1 MATSKTR
8 CVGILTA
15 GGDSPGLNAVVRA
28 ITKVAM
34 NEYGMR
40 VLGIQ
45 DGFRGLVENRMVA
58 LDDLTVSGVLTR
70 GGTILGTSRDKP
82 HSMPIGGRLLDM
94 TDAAVE
100 NARRHQIDCLVCLGG
115 GGTAKNAYRLWQK
128 GGLDVM
134 TLPKTID
141 NDVYGTDV
149 SFGFDTAVSIATEA
163 IDRLHTTATSHHRLI
178 VCEVMGHRAGWLA
191 LHSGIAGG
199 ADVILIP
206 ELPYDLEKIAE
217 FLLERRRHGKRFSII
232 AVAEGAR
239 SVREPQAAA
248 NVEEDV
254 KGKGKERERRKDRD
268 RGRVATLEVPA
279 DTATE
284 EEAVDAIRADLPLRV
299 RRLHDETMAY
309 HVVQEPMS
317 SRLARHLQAL
327 TGVEA
332 RVTTLGHV
340 QRGGIPTA
348 FDRTL
353 STMMGVRAA
362 ELLGEGSYNVMVAYR
377 NGICVPVP
385 LGDVVGQRKLV
396 PLDHDLIKCARKV
409 GTCFGDET

>member
-1 MATSKTR
+1 MPTSKTR

-15 GGDSPGLNAVVRA
+15 GGDSPGLNAVVRGITRVA
-28 ITKVAM
+28 I
-34 NEYGMR
+34 NEYGIR

-45 DGFRGLVENRMVA
+45 DGFRGLVENRMVT
-58 LDDLTVSGVLTR
+58 LDDLTVSGILTR

-82 HSMPIGGRLLDM
+82 HSMPIGGRLMDM

-100 NARRHQIDCLVCLGG
+100 NVRRHQIDCLICLGG
-115 GGTAKNAYRLWQK
+115 GGTAKNAFRLQQK
-128 GGLDVM
+128 GGINVM

-149 SFGFDTAVSIATEA
+149 SFGFDTAVAIATEA

-178 VCEVMGHRAGWLA
+178 VCEMMGHRAGWLA

-199 ADVILIP
+199 ADVILVP

-239 SVREPQAAA
+239 SVREAKA
-248 NVEEDV
+248 VTDED
-254 KGKGKERERRKDRD
+254 GARSKGKERERRKDRD
-268 RGRVATLEVPA
+268 RDRVAAPEAPA
-279 DTATE
+279 GAATE

-309 HVVQEPMS
+309 HVVQEPMA

-332 RVTTLGHV
+332 RVTSLGHV
-340 QRGGIPTA
+340 QRGGVPTA

-353 STMMGVRAA
+353 STLMGTKAA
-362 ELLGEGSYNVMVAYR
+362 ELLGEGTFNVMVAYR
-377 NGICVPVP
+377 NGECVPVP
-385 LGDVVGQRKLV
+385 LQEVVGRRKLV
-396 PLDHDLIKCARKV
+396 PADHPLVLCARKV
-409 GTCFGDET
+409 GTCFGD

>member
-1 MATSKTR
+1 MKSSKTR
-8 CVGILTA
+8 CLGILTA

-34 NEYGMR
+34 NEFGMR

-45 DGFRGLVENRMVA
+45 DGFRGLVENRIVT
-58 LDDLTVSGVLTR
+58 LDDITVSGVLTR

-82 HSMPIGGRLLDM
+82 HSMPMGGKLLDM
-94 TDAAVE
+94 TDSAVE
-100 NARRHQIDCLVCLGG
+100 NARKHQMDCLVCLGG

-128 GGLDVM
+128 GGVNVM

-141 NDVYGTDV
+141 NDVFGTDV

-206 ELPYDLEKIAE
+206 EIPYDLEKIAE

-239 SVREPQAAA
+239 SVREAAEA
-248 NVEEDV
+248 AVFKAKD
-254 KGKGKERERRKDRD
+254 KDKDRKKTKEN
-268 RGRVATLEVPA
+268 GRPDKGEIPLDAPA
-279 DTATE
+279 E
-284 EEAVDAIRADLPLRV
+284 EEAVDAYRADLPLNV
-299 RRLHDETMAY
+299 QRLHDETLAF
-309 HVVQEPMS
+309 HVVQESMA

-332 RVTTLGHV
+332 RVTSLGHV

-353 STMMGVRAA
+353 STMMGAKAA
-362 ELLGEGSYNVMVAYR
+362 ELLAEGTYNVMVAYR

-385 LGDVVGQRKLV
+385 LQDVVGQRKLV
-396 PLDHDLIKCARKV
+396 PSDHHLIHCARQV
-409 GTCFGDET
+409 GTCFGD